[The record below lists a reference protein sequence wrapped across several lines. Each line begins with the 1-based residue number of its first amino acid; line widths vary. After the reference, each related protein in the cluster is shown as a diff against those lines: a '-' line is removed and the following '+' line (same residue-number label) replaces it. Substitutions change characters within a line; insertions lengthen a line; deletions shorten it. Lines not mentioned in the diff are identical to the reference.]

1 MVRDSRDI
9 SPQQQGEILA
19 KNDSSH
25 YGNQERSKG
34 RDTCKDPPTCLVT
47 CLPPKFSKPSFK
59 VTTVEALTHKSG
71 RGTSF
76 QTKIPSMSNILATG
90 KISLSS

>member
-34 RDTCKDPPTCLVT
+34 GDTLARTPPPSSSD
-47 CLPPKFSKPSFK
+47 LP
-59 VTTVEALTHKSG
+59 
-71 RGTSF
+71 
-76 QTKIPSMSNILATG
+76 IP
-90 KISLSS
+90 